1 MLFFVLC
8 LIYDPCF
15 LHSFSALD
23 AGATGATLDRIIPFV
38 AAPGLC
44 VVDTELLA
52 MSGYLTLC

>member
-8 LIYDPCF
+8 WVYNPCF

-23 AGATGATLDRIIPFV
+23 AGATGATLDRIPFV
-38 AAPGLC
+38 AAPGVC

>member
-8 LIYDPCF
+8 WVYDPCF

-23 AGATGATLDRIIPFV
+23 AGATLDRIPFV

>member
-8 LIYDPCF
+8 WVYDPCF

-23 AGATGATLDRIIPFV
+23 AGATGAALDRIPFV

>member
-8 LIYDPCF
+8 WVYNPCF

-23 AGATGATLDRIIPFV
+23 AGATGATLDCIPFV